1 MNILRWRRKSKKK
14 IRPKTLL
21 LFIFSLIMTTFAWF
35 AYSEVLNPTLNIH
48 VAGWDMEY
56 FIDDVEYTN
65 PIGINI
71 ATLYPTMPEDVITI
85 DIKNNGEALVD
96 IDYHVEAI
104 TIAGVEYELRTAPVD
119 TEEESNGGAEGG
131 AGESGGA
138 EPQAEGSD
146 GGAEETTYYVEV
158 GTPIL
163 ETDAETGE
171 LYARGDIIND
181 TTRFPFTMKVR
192 HSPQVLPGDEGYLT
206 VTTNWIGDNDELDSE
221 WGYTVG
227 KYFLDNPTATSAMSI
242 SLSIDSYQADAEII
256 GGSGVLPNAPG
267 TNPYLPSADFTQ
279 VEGTAL
285 ETGLIIQDTQGNEYV
300 WIEVPKI
307 FSVYQTAGIN
317 VTEFTEEAYTNIEND
332 LKNYTASYRNG
343 TTYSDQNYQAATG
356 LTDEKYAELKQKM
369 LKSVYQYGGFY
380 IARYEAGADTYRT
393 SHTTISGLT
402 AKSQQNKYPINWVTA
417 SEAQTLASAAL
428 PSGSGRTSSLMFGIQ
443 WDLVMKYL
451 ETKAVKQGTAI
462 DSAKSLL
469 MTNSTSWGNYNSTL
483 YNITNENA
491 FWSASNGSTWDP
503 APYDRTSTLAKI
515 YLTTGAATKF
525 ARQNIFDLGGNLW
538 EWTLEYAGST
548 ANSSAIRGGSYES
561 SSSENNANFRG
572 YNTTSY
578 YSVGFRVT
586 IY

>member
-14 IRPKTLL
+14 IKPKTLL

-35 AYSEVLNPTLNIH
+35 AYSEVLNSHLNIH
-48 VAGWDMEY
+48 VAAWDMEY

-96 IDYHVEAI
+96 IDYHVESI
-104 TIAGVEYELRTAPVD
+104 TIAGVEYELRTESVD
-119 TEEESNGGAEGG
+119 AGE
-131 AGESGGA
+131 GESGGESGA
-138 EPQAEGSD
+138 EAQAEG
-146 GGAEETTYYVEV
+146 EETTYYVDV
-158 GTPIL
+158 GTPVL

-181 TTRFPFTMKVR
+181 TTRFPFTIKVK
-192 HSPQVLPGDEGYLT
+192 HSPQVIAGDQGYLT
-206 VTTNWIGDNDELDSE
+206 VTTNWVGDNDELDSE
-221 WGYTVG
+221 WGYIVG
-227 KYFLDNPTATSAMSI
+227 KYFVDNPSATSAMSI
-242 SLSIDSYQADAEII
+242 SLSIDSYQADEEIV
-256 GGSGVLPNAPG
+256 GGTGVLPNAPG
-267 TNPYLPSADFTQ
+267 TKPYLPSSDFTH
-279 VEGTAL
+279 VEGTDL
-285 ETGLIIQDTQGNEYV
+285 DTGLIIQDAEGNEYV
-300 WIEVPKI
+300 WIEVPKV

-317 VTEFTEEAYTNIEND
+317 LTEFTEDDYTNIETD
-332 LKNYTASYRNG
+332 LKNYTSTYRNG
-343 TTYSDQNYQAATG
+343 TTYSDQNYEAATG
-356 LTDEKYAELKQKM
+356 LTDAAYTELKQKM

-417 SEAQTLASAAL
+417 AEAQTLASAAVS
-428 PSGSGRTSSLMFGIQ
+428 SGSGRTSSLMFGIQ

-451 ETKAVKQGTAI
+451 ETKAVNQGTAL
-462 DSAKSLL
+462 DSIKSLL
-469 MTNSTSWGNYNSTL
+469 MTNSTTWGNYSSTL

-491 FWSASNGSTWDP
+491 LWSASDGSTWNA
-503 APYDRTSTLAKI
+503 APYERTSTIAKI

-538 EWTLEYAGST
+538 EWTLEYAGSS

-561 SSSENNANFRG
+561 TSSENNANYRG